1 MKRVRLF
8 ALLLFV
14 YLVVAIPFSVMEV
27 IPGFTSVR
35 PISMLEPIF
44 AVFFGIPGCCA
55 MAVGNLA
62 MDIIGDG
69 VRWSSIAGFIACFVG
84 PFIIYLWAQRSK
96 RPFSLREPKDLLA
109 YVGIVL
115 CCAITQAII
124 ITPAVAAFYPDID
137 ARLFASTMLMNE
149 TLFPIVFGIPVIIL
163 MQEEL
168 GIAPLKERQSA

>member
-1 MKRVRLF
+1 MKKLKLF

-44 AVFFGIPGCCA
+44 AVFFGIPGCWA
-55 MAVGNLA
+55 MAAGNLA

-84 PFIIYLWAQRSK
+84 PFIIYTWAQRSK
-96 RPFSLREPKDLLA
+96 RPFSLREPRDLLT
-109 YVGIVL
+109 YVGLVL
-115 CCAITQAII
+115 CCAVTQAVI
-124 ITPAVAAFYPDID
+124 ITPSVAAFYPDVD
-137 ARLFASTMLMNE
+137 ARLFASTVLMNE

-168 GIAPLKERQSA
+168 GMLPLKERQSA